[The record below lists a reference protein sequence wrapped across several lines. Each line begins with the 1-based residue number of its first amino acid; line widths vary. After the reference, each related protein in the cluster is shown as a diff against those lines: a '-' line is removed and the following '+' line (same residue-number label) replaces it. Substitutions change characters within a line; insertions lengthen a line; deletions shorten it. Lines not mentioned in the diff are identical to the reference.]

1 MRSVFGNAPF
11 TRFDLGEHVLGQSAP
26 CPIGQIAV
34 SRDGKVTCIPF
45 SPPSGMFMPQGPV
58 GNFPGGPPTN
68 IGYGSMGQAGMPDP
82 YLTQAQR
89 DKLLLD
95 IQSAVSKT
103 KTIDTLMNWSTAN
116 DPGLKKYL
124 GLDASRF
131 NTLANK
137 ITPLYETV
145 DAVGSRLADTDAE
158 GWWTPSD
165 QEAAEIRQWTV
176 GVNEMY
182 KIIQNH
188 KALPYT
194 PAYGTKPPPDLSPG
208 TPETGISKDTL
219 MIGGAVAVGIG
230 LLVAVFA

>member
-11 TRFDLGEHVLGQSAP
+11 TRFDLGEHILGQS
-26 CPIGQIAV
+26 CPIGQLPV
-34 SRDGKVTCIPF
+34 SRNGKITCIPF
-45 SPPSGMFMPQGPV
+45 SPPSSMFMPQGPASSV
-58 GNFPGGPPTN
+58 
-68 IGYGSMGQAGMPDP
+68 GYGMGQAGMPDP
-82 YLTQAQR
+82 YLTQPQR

-103 KTIDTLMNWSTAN
+103 KTIDTLMNWSAAN

-124 GLDASRF
+124 GIEASRF
-131 NTLANK
+131 NTLASS

-145 DAVGSRLADTDAE
+145 DAVGSRLADTGAE
-158 GWWTPSD
+158 SWWTPSN
-165 QEAAEIRQWTV
+165 EEYAAIRQWTT
-176 GVNEMY
+176 GVNEMF

-219 MIGGAVAVGIG
+219 MIGGAVAIGIG
-230 LLVAVFA
+230 LLVAAFA

>member
-11 TRFDLGEHVLGQSAP
+11 TRFDLGEHVLGQNGCPVGQAP
-26 CPIGQIAV
+26 LN
-34 SRDGKVTCIPF
+34 RNGKIECVPF
-45 SPPSGMFMPQGPV
+45 SPPSGMFAPQAPV
-58 GNFPGGPPTN
+58 NSAPGAPPPVN
-68 IGYGSMGQAGMPDP
+68 VGYGSMGQAGMPDP

-103 KTIDTLMNWSTAN
+103 KPIDTLMNWSVAN

-124 GLDASRF
+124 GLDATRF
-131 NTLANK
+131 NALANS
-137 ITPLYETV
+137 ITPLYDTV
-145 DAVGSRLADTDAE
+145 DAVGSRLADTDGE
-158 GWWTPSD
+158 SWWTPSN
-165 QEAAEIRQWTV
+165 EEYAAIRQWTT
-176 GVNEMY
+176 GVNEMF

-194 PAYGTKPPPDLSPG
+194 PAPGTKPPPDLSPG

-219 MIGGAVAVGIG
+219 MIGGAVALGIG
-230 LLVAVFA
+230 LLVAVFH